1 MFVYCVEKQHYSHI
15 YQEQLFNNQLLKVN
29 IIQWMIVGPPTVS
42 RTTLKE
48 QLLVNY
54 KMNTTTN
61 TYVLASFRH
70 NTVEGKLR

>member
-1 MFVYCVEKQHYSHI
+1 MTVC
-15 YQEQLFNNQLLKVN
+15 
-29 IIQWMIVGPPTVS
+29 PPTLS
-42 RTTLKE
+42 KTTLKE
-48 QLLVNY
+48 QVLVSH